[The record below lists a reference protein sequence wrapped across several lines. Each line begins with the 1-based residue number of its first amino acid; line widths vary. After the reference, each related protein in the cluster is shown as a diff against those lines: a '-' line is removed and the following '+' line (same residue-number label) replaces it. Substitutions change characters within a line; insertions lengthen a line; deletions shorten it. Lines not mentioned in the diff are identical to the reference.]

1 MLLRWRLFLRPAG
14 MANVPAAQ
22 QVMNTAEDIADQ
34 VLRRGKHILP
44 HLGRFCL
51 VSTFLEDGC
60 RMWYQWGDQRDYM
73 NHSWGCG
80 WFLASL
86 FVLINL
92 VGQLGGSIAVLARF
106 HVVPSCGLLFF
117 IVVLQTFA
125 YNILWDL
132 GFLLRSVS
140 LIGALLLL
148 VAESRVEAKSLFAGV
163 PSLGENKPKSYMQ
176 LTGRILLVFMFIT
189 MLRLELSV
197 LQMLQNLVAT
207 ALMVL
212 VTVGYKTKLCAL
224 VLVLWLTAVN
234 VWVNAWWSVPSYRP
248 MRDFLKYD
256 FFQTMSVIGGLL
268 MVVSLGPGGVSLDEH
283 KKHW

>member
-1 MLLRWRLFLRPAG
+1 

-34 VLRRGKHILP
+34 VLRRGKHVLP

-86 FVLINL
+86 FVLVNL

-125 YNILWDL
+125 YNILWDV
-132 GFLLRSVS
+132 GFLLRSMS

>member
-1 MLLRWRLFLRPAG
+1 
-14 MANVPAAQ
+14 MANVPARE
-22 QVMNTAEDIADQ
+22 VMSTAEDLADQ
-34 VLRRGKHILP
+34 VLRKGKHVLP
-44 HLGRFCL
+44 HLARFCL

-80 WFLASL
+80 WFLATL
-86 FVLINL
+86 FVFINL

-106 HVVPSCGLLFF
+106 QVAPACGLLFF

-125 YNILWDL
+125 YSILWDL

-189 MLRLELSV
+189 MLRLELS
-197 LQMLQNLVAT
+197 LFQILQNLVAT

-224 VLVLWLTAVN
+224 GLVLWLTAVN
-234 VWVNAWWSVPSYRP
+234 VYFNAWWTVESYKP

-256 FFQTMSVIGGLL
+256 FFQAMSVIGGLL